1 MNRDQKFFDIYSLVI
16 GALALV
22 ALLILVGV
30 MELSKL
36 TQDVYTTD
44 SAEYQQAVTQRI
56 RPLSRVYLPGEEAT
70 AGEPLAETAPATE
83 PVATTLTGPQ
93 VYNQACIACHGSG
106 VGGAPVV
113 SNAEAWAPR
122 IDKGLETL
130 YLHAIEGFTGDA
142 GYMPP
147 KGGRLDLSDAEVQ
160 AAVDYMVEQ
169 AGN

>member
-16 GALALV
+16 GVLALI

-36 TQDVYTTD
+36 TQDIYTTD
-44 SAEYQQAVTQRI
+44 SAEYQAAVTQRI

-70 AGEPLAETAPATE
+70 AGELVAQTAPAAE

-122 IDKGLETL
+122 IDKGMEML
-130 YLHAIEGFTGDA
+130 YLHAVEGFSGDA

-147 KGGRLDLSDAEVQ
+147 KGGRLDLSDQEVQ
-160 AAVDYMVEQ
+160 AAVDYMIEE
-169 AGN
+169 ASD